1 LLKSIETQIA
11 EAAYAAFTTPAAM
24 DRIKADPSLFHL
36 RLVQLWP
43 HASDEQIIRGVS
55 IAAELLAADVAD
67 VEDEFRRGD
76 LVLPE
81 KAKAGH

>member
-1 LLKSIETQIA
+1 MLKSIETQIA
-11 EAAYAAFTTPAAM
+11 EAAYVAFTTPAAM

-55 IAAELLAADVAD
+55 IAAELLAADMAD
-67 VEDEFRRGD
+67 MEDEFRRGV

-81 KAKAGH
+81 TATAGH